1 MSRNFRG
8 KNTLRSSKKLFNE
21 RAKYN
26 NDAVPKRLLKKYPGV
41 FRDFWFIENMYY
53 GRIDREHRFLIA
65 KQDKIKALSLQG
77 DKSIFLL
84 DFVADA
90 MTDFLKQHEKA
101 LTTGKIRK
109 DSLIL
114 ASLSAEKGYST
125 VLYDY
130 DVHMTSIR
138 DEVHRIMASNH
149 RHVEDFDDFVD
160 FFLNHVYT
168 NGKNMPLSL
177 TGFISSRLSSP
188 MSTGLF
194 TELADL
200 DYDKDQNKITDL
212 LDDRNYEFFIKNC
225 SKHGLLIDYNV
236 PWRVCANLG
245 SNEMEKYMLKYGADS
260 QSIFKNYYDYTY
272 TKDTEYIMKYLY
284 KFYNR
289 FVSLRPYMRREKYLN
304 DKGLSVHRYVE
315 RRQRLTKEILDKH
328 YNEEYKIKLY
338 VDIRNYES
346 QNRYS
351 SALAEN
357 IKENAIAYLKT
368 KDPISSYDYID
379 HQFVG
384 FLNDLHGYNA
394 YTIGLELSKDN
405 QQMSGQ
411 DLQELLNDSVSDSRK
426 TFY

>member
-26 NDAVPKRLLKKYPGV
+26 NDAVPKMLLNKYPGV

-65 KQDKIKALSLQG
+65 KPDKIKALDLQR
-77 DKSIFLL
+77 DKSVFLI

-114 ASLSAEKGYST
+114 ASLTPERGYST

-149 RHVEDFDDFVD
+149 THIENFDDFVD

-177 TGFISSRLSSP
+177 TGFIASRLSSP

-194 TELADL
+194 TELSDL
-200 DYDKDQNKITDL
+200 DYDNDQDKITNL

-225 SKHGLLIDYNV
+225 SKHGFLIDYNI

-245 SNEMEKYMLKYGADS
+245 SNEMEKYMARYEVNS
-260 QSIFKNYYDYTY
+260 QSIFENYYDFTY
-272 TKDTEYIMKYLY
+272 LKDTEYIMTYLY

-289 FVSLRPYMRREKYLN
+289 FVSLRPYIRREKYLN

-315 RRQRLTKEILDKH
+315 RRQRLTKERLDKQ
-328 YNEEYKIKLY
+328 YNEEYKINLY

-346 QNRYS
+346 QNRYT
-351 SALAEN
+351 SALVQN
-357 IKENAIAYLKT
+357 IKENAIGYLNV
-368 KDPISSYDYID
+368 KDSTYAYDYID

-384 FLNDLHGYNA
+384 FLNDLHAYNA
-394 YTIGLELSKDN
+394 YIIGREVRKNN
-405 QQMSGQ
+405 QDLSGQ
-411 DLQELLNDSVSDSRK
+411 DLQELLNDSVTDSRK